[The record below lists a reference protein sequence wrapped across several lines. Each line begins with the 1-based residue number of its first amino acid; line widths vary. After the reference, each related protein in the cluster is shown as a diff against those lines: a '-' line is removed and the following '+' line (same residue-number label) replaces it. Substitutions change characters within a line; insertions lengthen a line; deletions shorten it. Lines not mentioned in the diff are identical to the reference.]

1 MKCPQCG
8 SENLRPGRMG
18 IHRHT
23 FLPSGKFKM
32 TGYALDAY
40 VCLDCGQVEQKIKPE
55 DLEKLQKEVQ

>member
-1 MKCPQCG
+1 
-8 SENLRPGRMG
+8 MG